1 MILFLRKLREQLLF
15 IDSKSRKLLYF
26 SIVLGICW
34 FGLELSFVFILQGF
48 LLSLK
53 LIQPD
58 KLRIPSWFPVGIFN
72 SMIMLMSFGIIRAI
86 VSYAKSFF
94 SIVAMHSYIRHCRT
108 ALVNLGLDSKYF
120 DSSSEFLTLFSE
132 RVNQSGIFVQY
143 LSLGIVSFFS
153 VLLFFAFGVSFAPK
167 EMAFSLTFTVL
178 LMIPVKK
185 VTYKIQQVAE
195 SLIDEWNNIN
205 SNVLVAKR
213 NMFFLAVYDLLTFKK
228 NELKENVLRY
238 EASYVSYAS
247 IDSLLAA
254 LPLLVG
260 VSVLSICS
268 YLSIEYFNTE
278 GIKVLSFFYI
288 FLRMTQGLS
297 ELNTTYAVLKLS
309 YPSFRDVKKAILDL
323 NILEEKEKLNQN
335 KEAGSGFHLESVEN
349 NLELSFN
356 DIAFGY
362 PDDDF
367 LFKNLSLNLH
377 KGEVLVI
384 KGPSGAGKST
394 LLKLILGLEKVS
406 VGEIKIND
414 HLVQDLDPSWRN
426 HLGYVG
432 PEPFLIQGTIRD
444 NLHFGNLCIASLSD
458 ADCAVALA
466 KAGLEQEFKQ
476 NNVTLD
482 TSMAEISFFSTG
494 QRQRLAIARAFLRT
508 PSIMILDEATAN
520 LDAETER
527 QIIKSIELLSGK
539 MLTIIVTH
547 KNSFDSVGT
556 KFLNIGF

>member
-1 MILFLRKLREQLLF
+1 
-15 IDSKSRKLLYF
+15 
-26 SIVLGICW
+26 
-34 FGLELSFVFILQGF
+34 
-48 LLSLK
+48 
-53 LIQPD
+53 
-58 KLRIPSWFPVGIFN
+58 
-72 SMIMLMSFGIIRAI
+72 
-86 VSYAKSFF
+86 
-94 SIVAMHSYIRHCRT
+94 
-108 ALVNLGLDSKYF
+108 
-120 DSSSEFLTLFSE
+120 
-132 RVNQSGIFVQY
+132 
-143 LSLGIVSFFS
+143 
-153 VLLFFAFGVSFAPK
+153 
-167 EMAFSLTFTVL
+167 
-178 LMIPVKK
+178 
-185 VTYKIQQVAE
+185 
-195 SLIDEWNNIN
+195 
-205 SNVLVAKR
+205 
-213 NMFFLAVYDLLTFKK
+213 
-228 NELKENVLRY
+228 
-238 EASYVSYAS
+238 
-247 IDSLLAA
+247 
-254 LPLLVG
+254 
-260 VSVLSICS
+260 
-268 YLSIEYFNTE
+268 
-278 GIKVLSFFYI
+278 
-288 FLRMTQGLS
+288 
-297 ELNTTYAVLKLS
+297 
-309 YPSFRDVKKAILDL
+309 
-323 NILEEKEKLNQN
+323 
-335 KEAGSGFHLESVEN
+335 
-349 NLELSFN
+349 
-356 DIAFGY
+356 
-362 PDDDF
+362 